1 MNTKYKIRPIIAL
14 LYNLIYQYEK
24 GAEKSSPPPFIAIR
38 NPIKYRYLTEEYR

>member
-14 LYNLIYQYEK
+14 LYNLIYQYEE
-24 GAEKSSPPPFIAIR
+24 GAEKFSPPPFIAIR